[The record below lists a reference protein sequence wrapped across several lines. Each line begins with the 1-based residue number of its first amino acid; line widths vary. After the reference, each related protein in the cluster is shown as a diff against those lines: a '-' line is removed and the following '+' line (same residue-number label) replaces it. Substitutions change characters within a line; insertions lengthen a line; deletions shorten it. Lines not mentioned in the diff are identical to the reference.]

1 MYRIAMCFAL
11 TLVFAAS
18 SLNVGFAATNATSTT
33 KTTIT
38 LKVLSCEGC
47 AKRVREKLT
56 AVSGVSEVTTDLKA
70 KSATISPQ
78 RDATPSSKALWEA
91 VEEAGKT
98 PVKLVGPSG
107 TFTSKPKN

>member
-1 MYRIAMCFAL
+1 MYRTAMCFAL

-18 SLNVGFAATNATSTT
+18 SLNVSWAATNAKSTT

-56 AVSGVSEVTTDLKA
+56 AVSGVSEVKTDLKT
-70 KSATISPQ
+70 KFATIISK
-78 RDATPSSKALWEA
+78 RDATLSPKALWEA
-91 VEEAGKT
+91 VEKAGKT
-98 PVKLVGPSG
+98 PLKLIGPDG
-107 TFTSKPKN
+107 TFTSKPKK